1 MGIRMQFIRI
11 VYKHALNRDISSFRS
26 KHILC
31 NVITDHKRNVLCCME
46 RNGYWYFVRDK
57 ETVSN
62 RS

>member
-11 VYKHALNRDISSFRS
+11 VYKHALNREISSFRS

-31 NVITDHKRNVLCCME
+31 NVITNAIYYVAWNEMDIGIL
-46 RNGYWYFVRDK
+46 VRDK